1 MRRDE
6 RFTVGGHA
14 QIEIELAG
22 GSVTMR
28 ASESGSVSVQV
39 ESSGSSDIDLSQIG
53 DTIAI
58 RQGRRGRSAR
68 IAIDAPVGTDLW
80 VRGSSIDVS
89 THGAL
94 GVVRSKTTSGDLQ
107 AEDVVRLDVAMS
119 SGDARVG
126 TVRDE
131 AQVATAS
138 GDVVIRSVGGRL
150 NVTLASGDLR
160 VDQVGGDVEAG
171 TASGDV
177 TINRFG
183 GSAIAVRTVSGDVR
197 IGLPSGIRVDPQITT
212 MSGSVRLP
220 DGPSPVS
227 STSGE
232 RRQVRLRVRTVSGD
246 IRIER
251 AD

>member
-6 RFTVGGHA
+6 RYTVGGHA
-14 QIEIELAG
+14 EIEIELAA
-22 GSVTMR
+22 GSITMR
-28 ASESGSVSVQV
+28 AAESGTVSVQV
-39 ESSGSSDIDLSQIG
+39 ESSGSSELDLTQIG

-68 IAIDAPVGTDLW
+68 VAIEAPVGTDLW
-80 VRGSSIDVS
+80 VRGASIDVS
-89 THGAL
+89 AHGAL
-94 GVVRSKTTSGDLQ
+94 GVLRSKTTSGDLQ
-107 AEDVVRLDVAMS
+107 ADDVVRLDVTMS
-119 SGDARVG
+119 SGDARIG

-138 GDVVIRSVGGRL
+138 GDVLIRSVGGRL

-160 VDQVGGDVEAG
+160 VEKVGGDVEAG

-177 TINRFG
+177 SISRFD

-197 IGLPSGIRVDPQITT
+197 IGLPSGIRVDPQIST

-227 STSGE
+227 ATSGE

-246 IRIER
+246 IRVER